1 MESQCVGLMNDA
13 CVFRQVSRVGIILGF
28 GKEFFS
34 RKNVLSG
41 AVFLNDFTLV
51 SHSVQ
56 IGITTQLILSHS
68 LKFGFTTQFL
78 LYFKH
83 FWG

>member
-1 MESQCVGLMNDA
+1 MEIQRVGIVNVA
-13 CVFRQVSRVGIILGF
+13 CMFRQVSRVGIILGF

-41 AVFLNDFTLV
+41 AVFPNDFTLV

-56 IGITTQLILSHS
+56 IGITTQLIFSHS
-68 LKFGFTTQFL
+68 LKFGFTTQYL